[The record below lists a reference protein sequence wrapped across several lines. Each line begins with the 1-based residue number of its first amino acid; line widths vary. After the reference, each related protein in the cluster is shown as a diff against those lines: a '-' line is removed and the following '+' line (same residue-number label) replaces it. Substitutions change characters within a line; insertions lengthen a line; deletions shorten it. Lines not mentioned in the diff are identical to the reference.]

1 LTDTPKPLTNP
12 PPLPYLHAV
21 LASLASMTVG
31 YWKLH
36 PQQPQILTLTVLPP
50 PPPPYLAMTLLPAAE
65 EEVEI
70 VQLSFPARIKL
81 PEARI
86 AAF

>member
-1 LTDTPKPLTNP
+1 
-12 PPLPYLHAV
+12 
-21 LASLASMTVG
+21 
-31 YWKLH
+31 
-36 PQQPQILTLTVLPP
+36 
-50 PPPPYLAMTLLPAAE
+50 MTLLPAAE